1 MRLPKVILLPG
12 REKSIL
18 RKHPWIFS
26 GAIKNVTD
34 NPSSGGTVEIISAAG
49 IILGAGAYSNK
60 SQIRVR
66 AWSYNPDENID
77 RGYFR
82 EKIKQAILTREMLP
96 NLEVSNSRRLIYGE
110 NDGLPGVIADKF
122 GDIIVLQLSTTG
134 AYHWRETII
143 HEIVE
148 LTKCKVLFEKSDSD
162 INQLEG
168 LDDVVQIQYGL
179 LDATP
184 VIIEE
189 NGLNYLFEIEGS
201 QKTGFYLDQRN
212 NRKEL
217 REYSENKKVLDC
229 FCFSGGFTM
238 NALKG
243 GASNVIAV
251 DSSDTALRLA
261 RENLKINN
269 FDEAKVELVND
280 NAFEYLRK
288 LRDRDEQ
295 FDLIILDP
303 PKFAPTTSQV
313 ERAARAY
320 KDINLLAFKLLSP
333 NGVLFTFSCS
343 GGVGL
348 PLFQKIVADAV
359 LDAGKNVQII
369 KFLHQAED
377 HPISSTFPE
386 GEYLKG
392 LVCKV
397 TGR

>member
-1 MRLPKVILLPG
+1 MKTPQVILLPG
-12 REKSIL
+12 REKSLL

-26 GAIKNVTD
+26 GAIKNVTGD
-34 NPSSGGTVEIISAAG
+34 PGSGETVEIVSAAG
-49 IILGAGAYSNK
+49 IILGTGAYSEK

-66 AWSYNPDENID
+66 AWSFDPDEKID
-77 RGYFR
+77 SGFFR
-82 EKIKQAILTREMLP
+82 EKIKQALSTREMLP
-96 NLEVSNSRRLIYGE
+96 SLEVSNSRRLIYGE
-110 NDGLPGVIADKF
+110 NDGLPGVIADIF
-122 GDIIVLQLSTTG
+122 GNIVVLQLSTAG
-134 AYHWRETII
+134 AYKWRNTII
-143 HEIVE
+143 DEVVE
-148 LTKCKVLFEKSDSD
+148 QTNCKCLFEKSDSD

-168 LDDVVQIQYGL
+168 LDDVVQIQHGS
-179 LDATP
+179 LDEAP
-184 VIIEE
+184 VIILE

-212 NRKEL
+212 NRRL
-217 REYSENKKVLDC
+217 IREYSKNKRVLDC

-243 GASNVIAV
+243 GALQVVAV
-251 DSSDTALRLA
+251 DSSGAALQLA
-261 RENLKINN
+261 SENLKLNK
-269 FDEAKVELVND
+269 FDEAKVEFVND

-288 LRDRDEQ
+288 LRDRAEQ
-295 FDLIILDP
+295 FDLIVLDP

-313 ERAARAY
+313 DKAARAY

-348 PLFQKIVADAV
+348 PLFQKIVADAA

-377 HPISSTFPE
+377 HPISSAFPE

-392 LVCKV
+392 LICKV

>member
-1 MRLPKVILLPG
+1 MKTPQVILLPG
-12 REKSIL
+12 REKSLL

-26 GAIKNVTD
+26 GAIKNVTGD
-34 NPSSGGTVEIISAAG
+34 PGSGDTVEIVSAAG
-49 IILGAGAYSNK
+49 IILGAGAYSEK

-66 AWSYNPDENID
+66 AWSYDPDEKVDENFF
-77 RGYFR
+77 RG
-82 EKIKQAILTREMLP
+82 KIKQAILTREMLP
-96 NLEVSNSRRLIYGE
+96 PLELSNSKRLIFGE
-110 NDGLPGVIADKF
+110 NDGLPGVIADKYA
-122 GDIIVLQLSTTG
+122 DIVVLQLSTTG

-143 HEIVE
+143 RAIVD
-148 LTKCKVLFEKSDSD
+148 LTNCKCLYEKSDSD
-162 INQLEG
+162 VNQLEG
-168 LDDVVQIQYGL
+168 LDDVVQIQYGSL
-179 LDATP
+179 EAAQ
-184 VIIEE
+184 IIIQE
-189 NGLNYLFEIEGS
+189 NGLNYLLDIEGS
-201 QKTGFYLDQRN
+201 QKTGFYLDQRI

-217 REYSENKKVLDC
+217 REYSQSKRILDC
-229 FCFSGGFTM
+229 FCFSGGFTL

-243 GASNVIAV
+243 GALHVIAV
-251 DSSDTALRLA
+251 DSSEAALRLA
-261 RENLKINN
+261 GENLKLNN

-288 LRDRDEQ
+288 LRDRAEQ

-313 ERAARAY
+313 DKAARAY

-348 PLFQKIVADAV
+348 PLFHKIVADAA
-359 LDAGKNVQII
+359 LDAGKEVQII

-377 HPISSTFPE
+377 HPISSAFPE

>member
-1 MRLPKVILLPG
+1 MKLPQVVLLPG
-12 REKSIL
+12 KEKSLL
-18 RKHPWIFS
+18 RKHSWIFS
-26 GAIKNVTD
+26 GAIKKVTGE
-34 NPSSGGTVEIISAAG
+34 PGFGATVEVVSAAG
-49 IILGAGAYSNK
+49 TILATGAYSEK

-66 AWSYNPDENID
+66 AWSFDPDVSINEN
-77 RGYFR
+77 FFL
-82 EKIKQAILTREMLP
+82 EKIKQAISTREIISDP
-96 NLEVSNSRRLIYGE
+96 GESNSRRLIYGE

-122 GDIIVLQLSTTG
+122 GDIIVIQLSTAG
-134 AYHWRETII
+134 AYHWRKTII
-143 HEIVE
+143 DEIVKQTNCHC
-148 LTKCKVLFEKSDSD
+148 LYEKSDSD
-162 INQLEG
+162 VNQLEG
-168 LDDVVQIQYGL
+168 LEEVVQIQYGS
-179 LDATP
+179 LDSSS
-184 VIIEE
+184 VIIQE

-212 NRKEL
+212 NRKL
-217 REYSENKKVLDC
+217 IREYSKNKRVLDC

-238 NALKG
+238 NALTG
-243 GASNVIAV
+243 GAEHVVAV
-251 DSSDTALRLA
+251 DSSESALRLTSG
-261 RENLKINN
+261 NLKLNHL
-269 FDEAKVELVND
+269 DEAKVELVND

-288 LRDRDEQ
+288 LRDRGEQ

-348 PLFQKIVADAV
+348 PLFQKIVADAA
-359 LDAGKNVQII
+359 LDAGKSVQII
-369 KFLHQAED
+369 KYMHQAED
-377 HPISSTFPE
+377 HPISSAFPE

-397 TGR
+397 AGR

>member
-1 MRLPKVILLPG
+1 MKIPQVLLLPG

-26 GAIKNVTD
+26 GAIQKVTG
-34 NPSSGGTVEIISAAG
+34 NPGSGDTVEIVSAAG
-49 IILGAGAYSNK
+49 RLLGTGAYSGK

-66 AWSYNPDENID
+66 AWSFDPDEKID
-77 RGYFR
+77 REFFH
-82 EKIKQAILTREMLP
+82 EKIKQAILTREMLSA
-96 NLEVSNSRRLIYGE
+96 LEVSNSKRLINGE
-110 NDGLPGVIADKF
+110 NDGLPGVIADRF
-122 GDIIVLQLSTTG
+122 GDIVVLQLSTAG
-134 AYHWRETII
+134 AFQWRKTII
-143 HEIVE
+143 DEIAAQ
-148 LTKCKVLFEKSDSD
+148 TDCTCLFEKSDSD

-168 LDDVVQIQYGL
+168 LDDVVQIQYGSFKEESTL
-179 LDATP
+179 I
-184 VIIEE
+184 VE
-189 NGLNYLFEIEGS
+189 NGLNYNFEISGS

-212 NRKEL
+212 NRQQL
-217 REYSENKKVLDC
+217 REYSQNKKVLDC

-243 GASNVIAV
+243 GAMHVVAL
-251 DSSDTALRLA
+251 DSSESALRLA
-261 RENLKINN
+261 SENLKLNK
-269 FDEAKVELVND
+269 FEEAKVELVND

-288 LRDRDEQ
+288 LRDRGEQ

-313 ERAARAY
+313 DRAARAY

-348 PLFQKIVADAV
+348 PLFQKIVADAA
-359 LDAGKNVQII
+359 LDAGRNAQII
-369 KFLHQAED
+369 KFMHQAED
-377 HPISSTFPE
+377 HPISSAFPE

-397 TGR
+397 MGR

>member
-1 MRLPKVILLPG
+1 MILLPG
-12 REKSIL
+12 RDKSLL

-26 GAIKNVTD
+26 GAIKNVTGD
-34 NPSSGGTVEIISAAG
+34 PGSGETVEIVSAAG
-49 IILGAGAYSNK
+49 IILGTGAYSEK

-66 AWSYNPDENID
+66 TWSFDPDEKID
-77 RGYFR
+77 GDFFRG
-82 EKIKQAILTREMLP
+82 KINQAILTREIITSLG
-96 NLEVSNSRRLIYGE
+96 ESNSTRLIYGE
-110 NDGLPGVIADKF
+110 NDGLPGVIADRF

-148 LTKCKVLFEKSDSD
+148 LTSCKCLFEKSDSD

-168 LDDVVQIQYGL
+168 LDDVVQIQYGSL
-179 LDATP
+179 EATQ
-184 VIIEE
+184 IIIQE

-217 REYSENKKVLDC
+217 KEYSQSKRVLDC

-243 GASNVIAV
+243 GASNVVAV
-251 DSSDTALRLA
+251 DSSDAALRLA
-261 RENLKINN
+261 AENLKLNK
-269 FDEAKVELVND
+269 FEEAKVELVND

-288 LRDRDEQ
+288 LRDRGEQ
-295 FDLIILDP
+295 FDLIVLDP

-313 ERAARAY
+313 DRAARAY

-348 PLFQKIVADAV
+348 PLFQKIVADAA

-377 HPISSTFPE
+377 HPISLAFPE

>member
-1 MRLPKVILLPG
+1 
-12 REKSIL
+12 
-18 RKHPWIFS
+18 
-26 GAIKNVTD
+26 
-34 NPSSGGTVEIISAAG
+34 
-49 IILGAGAYSNK
+49 
-60 SQIRVR
+60 
-66 AWSYNPDENID
+66 
-77 RGYFR
+77 
-82 EKIKQAILTREMLP
+82 
-96 NLEVSNSRRLIYGE
+96 LE
-110 NDGLPGVIADKF
+110 
-122 GDIIVLQLSTTG
+122 
-134 AYHWRETII
+134 
-143 HEIVE
+143 
-148 LTKCKVLFEKSDSD
+148 
-162 INQLEG
+162 
-168 LDDVVQIQYGL
+168 DVVQIQYGSL
-179 LDATP
+179 EATQI
-184 VIIEE
+184 IIEE
-189 NGLNYLFEIEGS
+189 NGLNYLFEIERS

-217 REYSENKKVLDC
+217 REYSQSKRVLDC
-229 FCFSGGFTM
+229 FCFSGGFSM

-243 GASNVIAV
+243 GASSVIAV

-348 PLFQKIVADAV
+348 PLFQKIVADAA

>member
-1 MRLPKVILLPG
+1 MNPPQVFLLPG

-26 GAIKNVTD
+26 GAIKNVNGD
-34 NPSSGGTVEIISAAG
+34 PVSGETVEIISAAG
-49 IILGAGAYSNK
+49 IILGTGAYSNK

-66 AWSYNPDENID
+66 AWSFDPHEKID

-82 EKIKQAILTREMLP
+82 EKIKQAILIREMIP
-96 NLEVSNSRRLIYGE
+96 SLEVSNSRRLIYGE

-143 HEIVE
+143 EEIVDS
-148 LTKCKVLFEKSDSD
+148 TKCKCLFEKSDSD

-168 LDDVVQIQYGL
+168 LDDVVQIQFGS
-179 LDATP
+179 LDAAS
-184 VIIEE
+184 VIIQE

-217 REYSENKKVLDC
+217 REYSQSKRVLDC
-229 FCFSGGFTM
+229 FCFSGGFTL

-243 GASNVIAV
+243 GASHVIAV
-251 DSSDTALRLA
+251 DSSDAALRLA
-261 RENLKINN
+261 SENLKLNN
-269 FDEAKVELVND
+269 FDGAKVELVND

-288 LRDRDEQ
+288 LRDRGEQ

-348 PLFQKIVADAV
+348 PLFQKIVADAA
-359 LDAGKNVQII
+359 LDAGKSAQII

-377 HPISSTFPE
+377 HPISSAFPE

>member
-1 MRLPKVILLPG
+1 MKTPQVILLPG
-12 REKSIL
+12 REKSLL

-26 GAIKNVTD
+26 GSIKNVTGD
-34 NPSSGGTVEIISAAG
+34 PGSGETVEIVSAAG
-49 IILGAGAYSNK
+49 IILGIGAYSEK

-66 AWSYNPDENID
+66 AWSFDPNEKID
-77 RGYFR
+77 SGFFR
-82 EKIKQAILTREMLP
+82 EKIKLALSMREMIAS
-96 NLEVSNSRRLIYGE
+96 LEVSNSQRLIYGE
-110 NDGLPGVIADKF
+110 NDGLPGVVADIF
-122 GDIIVLQLSTTG
+122 GNIVVLQLSTAG
-134 AYHWRETII
+134 AYKWRNTII
-143 HEIVE
+143 NEVVE
-148 LTKCKVLFEKSDSD
+148 QTNCKCLFEKSDSD

-168 LDDVVQIQYGL
+168 LDDVVQIQHGS
-179 LDATP
+179 LDEAP
-184 VIIEE
+184 VIILE

-212 NRKEL
+212 NRRL
-217 REYSENKKVLDC
+217 IREYSKNKRVLDC

-243 GASNVIAV
+243 GALQVVAV
-251 DSSDTALRLA
+251 DSSGAALQLA
-261 RENLKINN
+261 SENLKLNK
-269 FDEAKVELVND
+269 FDEAKVEFVND

-288 LRDRDEQ
+288 LRDRAEQ
-295 FDLIILDP
+295 FDLIVLDP

-313 ERAARAY
+313 DKAARAY

-348 PLFQKIVADAV
+348 PLFQKIVADAA

-377 HPISSTFPE
+377 HPISSAFPE

-392 LVCKV
+392 LICKV